1 MKITK
6 RQIRKIIREENAKL
20 VREMNPDG
28 TISDDEEERE
38 ADLMA
43 HVEMTIDELI
53 DKATEEAYAIG
64 GTFRSPGIRR
74 RAKELM
80 LLKINRMR
88 G

>member
-53 DKATEEAYAIG
+53 DKATE
-64 GTFRSPGIRR
+64 
-74 RAKELM
+74 
-80 LLKINRMR
+80 
-88 G
+88 